1 MSTALEEA
9 LEAAKSLPAKRQ
21 EQIAKWV
28 ADIVAQDLSA
38 ARLTAEQNAEVH
50 RRVHDASE
58 EPVSEGEADAFF
70 ELSDASSR

>member
-21 EQIAKWV
+21 
-28 ADIVAQDLSA
+28 
-38 ARLTAEQNAEVH
+38 EQNAEVH

-70 ELSDASSR
+70 ELSDARARPIYVGSYPAAMK